1 MVPRHDESSYLTALA
16 AVGSSLDRAG
26 QEHPAATEDG
36 PSRRAAHELVR
47 RQRGDQL
54 VGDGDGLDP

>member
-16 AVGSSLDRAG
+16 AVGSSLDRAREE
-26 QEHPAATEDG
+26 QRDDG
-36 PSRRAAHELVR
+36 PSPHELVR

-54 VGDGDGLDP
+54 VRDVDGLDP